1 MLSKSF
7 GKDEAYTVGLLLLS
21 FVFLPL
27 LAFGNAKYLGPYGN
41 KQAFDQHNLKNYQF
55 GKE

>member
-1 MLSKSF
+1 
-7 GKDEAYTVGLLLLS
+7 
-21 FVFLPL
+21 L

-41 KQAFDQHNLKNYQF
+41 KQAFDQHNLKNYEF